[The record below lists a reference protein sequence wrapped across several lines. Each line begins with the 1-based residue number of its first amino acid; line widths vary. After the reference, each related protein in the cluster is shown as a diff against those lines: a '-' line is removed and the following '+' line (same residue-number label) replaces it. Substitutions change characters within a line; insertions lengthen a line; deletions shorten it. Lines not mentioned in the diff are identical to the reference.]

1 MPTFTG
7 KTFSNFYKNI
17 LGINQSTNTGV
28 DTTTRAIHDGAGQ
41 STSVALSDDVL
52 SVQPTTDNTTGT
64 FLVKNQGGSNILA
77 VDTSNSKVLVG
88 ASQVAANTQY
98 AYYGI
103 DSSENASW
111 SANTHYIVPFIQG
124 GVATPNNNAI
134 GTGTDPDTSLT
145 IATTA
150 FSVITGYWHIIDNIT
165 IDSVTWW
172 SAADA
177 NTGDTYRAHLMS
189 YDVVTTAGATSGDL
203 SNGIVAADG
212 ADITSDG
219 HEQAY
224 YQAMTVQSADI
235 DVGKVV
241 LFCFRSD
248 SDNSDY
254 ISNVTVKYHIR

>member
-28 DTTTRAIHDGAGQ
+28 DETTRIVHDGAGQ
-41 STSVALSDDVL
+41 STSISLSDDVL
-52 SVQPTTDNTTGT
+52 SVQPIDDDTTGAM
-64 FLVKNQGGSNILA
+64 LVKNQGGSNILA
-77 VDTSNSKVLVG
+77 VDTSNSMVLIG
-88 ASQVAANTQY
+88 ASQVAASTQY

-103 DSSENASW
+103 DSSENSSW
-111 SANTHYIVPFIQG
+111 SDDTHYIVPFIQG
-124 GVATPNNNAI
+124 GIATPNNNAI

-145 IATTA
+145 VATTA

-165 IDSVTWW
+165 IDAVTWW

-177 NTGDTYRAHLMS
+177 PTGDITRGHLMS

-212 ADITSDG
+212 ADITNDG
-219 HEQAY
+219 YEQLY
-224 YQAMTVQSADI
+224 YQGMTVQSADI
-235 DVGKVV
+235 DAGKVV

-248 SDNSDY
+248 SANSDY
-254 ISNVTVKYHIR
+254 SINVTVKYHIR